1 MPVDTSGQWSISSH
15 FLLLFQGFFLRINR
29 LKMSIILFLST
40 MRMTKLCFHFVEVVM
55 EPLYYM
61 DKGIMITL
69 FKVRKEIGYG

>member
-1 MPVDTSGQWSISSH
+1 LIESFALGRN
-15 FLLLFQGFFLRINR
+15 GLR
-29 LKMSIILFLST
+29 MSNILFLST
-40 MRMTKLCFHFVEVVM
+40 LRMTKLCFHFVEVGM

>member
-1 MPVDTSGQWSISSH
+1 MPVDTSGQWIISSH
-15 FLLLFQGFFLRINR
+15 FLFLFQGFFLMKKG
-29 LKMSIILFLST
+29 LKTSNILFLST
-40 MRMTKLCFHFVEVVM
+40 LRMTKLCFHFVEVVM

>member
-40 MRMTKLCFHFVEVVM
+40 MRMTKLCFHFVEA
-55 EPLYYM
+55 LYYM
-61 DKGIMITL
+61 DKGIMISL